1 MSLFASSSASPAR
14 AAPERAPTVQLGALQ
29 LREFTVGYR
38 ERAIVQGLTLAPL
51 AAGHVTA
58 LVGPNGA
65 GKSTLLAGLAGLL
78 QSSGQLWL
86 DGRDL
91 FALRPAERA
100 SQFGFMPQ
108 AIPQGTALTVLESV
122 ISALMASGAE
132 NSERIARQRA
142 AAVLERLAIVQLAG
156 RALDQL
162 SGGQRQMC
170 SLAQAI
176 VREPRILLLDEP
188 TSALDMRH
196 QLYVMQS
203 VRQLARE
210 GRHVVV
216 VLHDLSFAA
225 QWADHIVV
233 LRQGQLYGEGTP
245 AQTITPTMLAD
256 VYGVQ
261 ARVEHCSRGRLQI
274 MADDLVP
281 IAPAR
286 MTKAVPD
293 QA

>member
-1 MSLFASSSASPAR
+1 MTALRSAPALP
-14 AAPERAPTVQLGALQ
+14 AGTPPELL
-29 LREFTVGYR
+29 LRDLTVGYR
-38 ERAIVQGLTLAPL
+38 DKPVITGLTLSGL
-51 AAGHVTA
+51 QAGHVTA

-65 GKSTLLAGLAGLL
+65 GKSTLLGGLAGLVRA
-78 QSSGQLWL
+78 SGQVLL
-86 DGRDL
+86 DGVDL
-91 FALRPAERA
+91 FRMRPAQRA
-100 SQFGFMPQ
+100 DHFGFMPQ
-108 AIPQGTALTVLESV
+108 AIPQGTALTVLETV

-132 NSERIARQRA
+132 TSERIARTRA
-142 AAVLERLAIVQLAG
+142 AQVLERLAIDHLAS
-156 RALDQL
+156 RTLDHL

-203 VRQLARE
+203 VRQLADE
-210 GRHVVV
+210 GRHVIV

-233 LRQGQLYGEGTP
+233 LRRGQLYSEGNP
-245 AQTITPTMLAD
+245 AATITPGMLAD

-261 ARVEHCSRGRLQI
+261 ARVERCSRGRLQI

-281 IAPAR
+281 IPG
-286 MTKAVPD
+286 KPH
-293 QA
+293 